1 MKYKKPLK
9 ERQYKTGIHFW
20 QSVQEDACALEVFD
34 VYVKNRSFFMF
45 EKDEKKMGGGEES
58 KVGKNSG
65 DSPPRKNNGDS
76 PRKSSTDSPRREKNG
91 SGSGGRSGLGS
102 TGVYMT
108 EGIHTIA
115 FDGSRD
121 IMKKSLKPLK
131 ISRGQIVR
139 LSEGYSTKQLPLRPP
154 FFCPL
159 AGGFSQLDAGD
170 VSFADPEGGYM
181 TIAQAVAKK
190 SAILTDNTAL
200 QVLALCCP
208 QLRCTDL
215 LPASSLNT
223 FDQGLYRCF
232 STSENGFSLSSL
244 YAAAAGISPLVLLIK
259 PCKDGQVRQ
268 DGTGHSRTLT
278 LPLSVYSLQF
288 VVFPSYLHCPSYLPS
303 SPFLLLL
310 SSVFTSASFPQSSSL
325 VNSTSVSFFYSNN
338 HGNSLAP

>member
-9 ERQYKTGIHFW
+9 EGQYRTAMQFW
-20 QSVQEDACALEVFD
+20 QSVQEDACSLEVFD
-34 VYVKNRSFFMF
+34 VYGKNRIFFMSD
-45 EKDEKKMGGGEES
+45 KDEKKMGGGEES

-65 DSPPRKNNGDS
+65 DSPTRKSSGDS
-76 PRKSSTDSPRREKNG
+76 PSKSSTDSPRKEKNG

-102 TGVYMT
+102 TGMYMT

-115 FDGSRD
+115 FDGTRD

-139 LSEGYSTKQLPLRPP
+139 FSEGYSTKQLPLRPP

-159 AGGFSQLDAGD
+159 AGGFSQLDIGD
-170 VSFADPEGGYM
+170 VSFSDPEGGYM

-190 SAILTDNTAL
+190 SDILTDNTAV
-200 QVLALCCP
+200 QVLAVCCP

-215 LPASSLNT
+215 LPSPSLNT

-259 PCKDGQVRQ
+259 PTKDGQVRQ
-268 DGTGHSRTLT
+268 DRTLSH
-278 LPLSVYSLQF
+278 P
-288 VVFPSYLHCPSYLPS
+288 LPS
-303 SPFLLLL
+303 FFLGFSPWF
-310 SSVFTSASFPQSSSL
+310 SSSL
-325 VNSTSVSFFYSNN
+325 PTAMSPHFSIPFPSFPLAFCLHICLIPSIFVSPVHSTSIF
-338 HGNSLAP
+338 SLYFLI